1 MSDGLTFE
9 MRTVE
14 GRTILDFEGRRSV
27 AVVVQSDD
35 DEEIYL
41 PHARS
46 GDRGGPPSSY
56 QPADED
62 DSTGPPSSYQP
73 SDEDNTGPP
82 SSYQPAP
89 AADAATG
96 RSATSG
102 GFRIVHPD
110 PVTDVR
116 VIGE

>member
-35 DEEIYL
+35 AEEIYL

-46 GDRGGPPSSY
+46 GGGGGPPSSY

-62 DSTGPPSSYQP
+62 
-73 SDEDNTGPP
+73 DNTGPP

>member
-9 MRTVE
+9 MRTVD

-27 AVVVQSDD
+27 AVVVQSDEG
-35 DEEIYL
+35 EEIYL

-46 GDRGGPPSSY
+46 DDGGGGPPSSY
-56 QPADED
+56 QPADDD
-62 DSTGPPSSYQP
+62 DS
-73 SDEDNTGPP
+73 TGPP

-96 RSATSG
+96 RTATSG

-110 PVTDVR
+110 PITDVR